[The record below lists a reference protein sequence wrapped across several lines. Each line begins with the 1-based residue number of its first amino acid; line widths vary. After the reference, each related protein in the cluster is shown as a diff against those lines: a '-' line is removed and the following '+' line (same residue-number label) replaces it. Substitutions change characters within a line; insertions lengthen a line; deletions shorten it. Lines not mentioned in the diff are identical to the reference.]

1 MAKVVVRFRQGES
14 VRWGELQGDAPSA
27 ASDRVTVAP
36 LATEAQS
43 TSDLITAFEAE
54 VLKAGASIEL
64 RASDLLSPITD
75 EAALFCQGLNYQTH
89 AQESQQGERKSN
101 LLFAKASSS
110 LTGPFAPI
118 IRPPEVQLL
127 DYEVEFAVVLR
138 KSLTSE
144 SHVTEANV
152 GDWVAGVVLCNDVT
166 ARDVQFG
173 ETFLQWFRGKSF
185 RTFCPAGP
193 TLWLLHRE
201 EVREALENL
210 EISLWVNG
218 ELRQQARSS
227 QLIWKPAESLAYVA
241 SSMDMKRGDLLL
253 TGTPGGV
260 TAPATPRMIEIIKTH
275 LMSDEA
281 RRTELREEMTKGRP
295 FLRKGELFT
304 ARMVDERTGRSLGAQ
319 ANVVEDAG

>member
-1 MAKVVVRFRQGES
+1 MATLIVRYRQGES
-14 VRWGELQGDAPSA
+14 VRWGELQGDAPGA

-36 LATEAQS
+36 LATEAQN
-43 TSDLITAFEAE
+43 TGDLIAAFEAGE
-54 VLKAGASIEL
+54 VEAGASIDL
-64 RASDLLSPITD
+64 PASDLLSPITD

-89 AQESQQGERKSN
+89 SQEAQQGERKSN

-118 IRPPEVQLL
+118 VRPPEVQLL
-127 DYEVEFAVVLR
+127 DYEVEFALVLR
-138 KSLTSE
+138 RALTSD
-144 SHVTEANV
+144 SRVTEDNV

-173 ETFLQWFRGKSF
+173 ETFLQWFRSKSF

-193 TLWLLHRE
+193 TLWLLRRE

-218 ELRQQARSS
+218 ELRQQARSR
-227 QLIWKPAESLAYVA
+227 QLIWKPAETLAYVA

-275 LMSDEA
+275 LMSDDT
-281 RRTELREEMTKGRP
+281 RRTELRAEMTKGRP
-295 FLRKGELFT
+295 FLRKGDLVT
-304 ARMVDERTGRSLGAQ
+304 AKLLDERTGRSLGAQ
-319 ANVVEDAG
+319 ANVVDDVG